1 MDRRVRYGEVETPDP
16 AAYDQSHTLAVPGA
30 ALTLET
36 IAAYGQRLRRGIIS
50 AERTTRQFLDR
61 IDQRNGKL
69 GAYTIV
75 AHEQALATARAID
88 ALLGAGTDLGPL
100 MGVPVAVKDL
110 FYVDGMP
117 PTAGSRLDVSDVV
130 RAEGP
135 FVRALKRAGCIV
147 LGKTWTSEF
156 ALGGI
161 NFIQR
166 VPWNPCD
173 EKIHRTPGGSS
184 GGSAVAMA
192 AGLCAFAIGSDT
204 GGSVRM
210 PAALCGVWGH
220 KFSSSAFP
228 LDGIF
233 PLSPTLDSIGTFT
246 ASAEDA
252 ILVWSTLAG
261 STSPPA
267 APLSGMHFARPNP
280 LFYDD
285 LDADVRERVERALTR
300 LEGAGAEIVS
310 VDVPEIDEFE
320 QVFGRIVPIELIAI
334 LGQERV
340 ERNLEVFDPVVR
352 SRVAPALAQKAIDY
366 IGARLRL
373 DELRKAV
380 AKRMQACDA
389 WITPTTPLLPGP
401 LEDFSKLENALAWN
415 RRALRNTRPGNVFD
429 QCGVSIP
436 LDRNGEALPVGLQI
450 SCGPTQDARLLAIA
464 RAVESALND

>member
-1 MDRRVRYGEVETPDP
+1 LETPDP
-16 AAYDQSHTLAVPGA
+16 AAYDEPHTRAIPGA
-30 ALTLET
+30 ALTLES
-36 IAAYGQRLRRGIIS
+36 IAAYGERLRRGAIS
-50 AERTTRQFLDR
+50 AEHATKQFLHL

-117 PTAGSRLDVSDVV
+117 PSAGSKLDVSDVV

-135 FVRALKRAGCIV
+135 FVRALKRCGCII

-252 ILVWSTLAG
+252 TLVWSTLTG
-261 STSPPA
+261 SA
-267 APLSGMHFARPNP
+267 AAAAASLSGLRFAKPNP

-285 LDADVRERVERALTR
+285 LDASVRDGVEQALAR
-300 LEGAGAEIVS
+300 LQDAGAEIVS
-310 VDVPEIDEFE
+310 VDVPEIAQFE
-320 QVFGRIVPIELIAI
+320 QVFGRIVPIELVAI
-334 LGQERV
+334 LGHDRV
-340 ERNLEVFDPVVR
+340 ERNLDVFDPVVR
-352 SRVAPALAQKAIDY
+352 SRVAPTLGQKAIDY
-366 IGARLRL
+366 IGARLSL
-373 DELRKAV
+373 DELRRAV

-389 WITPTTPLLPGP
+389 WITPTTPLVPGP
-401 LEDFSKLENALAWN
+401 LENFSKLDDALSWN

-429 QCGVSIP
+429 QCGVSVP
-436 LDRNGEALPVGLQI
+436 LDRNREPLPVGLQI
-450 SCGPTQDARLLAIA
+450 SCGPAQDARLLAIA
-464 RAVESALND
+464 CAVESALND